1 MGKKIKD
8 KLILFLKHLCKFSDI
23 YITNIITLSVGI
35 TLYLIFDINFE
46 ILSLITITGI
56 SISFGIRQYKIEN
69 DKIFKELFTDFNLK
83 YDRKFNDMLNE
94 IEHDYNTKN
103 NYELSQKQK
112 LKLNDYL
119 NLCAEEYLW
128 FQKGRITDAVWD
140 SWESGM
146 IYYLN
151 ITCINNYIIQQKSQM
166 NSYYGLFSRIG
177 YRINNWHQ

>member
-1 MGKKIKD
+1 M
-8 KLILFLKHLCKFSDI
+8 KHLVKHSDI
-23 YITNIITLSVGI
+23 YLINAMALIIGI
-35 TLYLIFDINFE
+35 IAYCHFDNNFE
-46 ILSLITITGI
+46 ILSVIVATGI

-83 YDRKFNDMLNE
+83 YDSKFNDMLNE
-94 IEHDYNTKN
+94 IEQDYNTN
-103 NYELSQKQK
+103 GNCEISQKQK

-128 FQKGRITDAVWD
+128 FQKGRIPNSVWG

-151 ITCINNYIIQQKSQM
+151 IPCINDYILTQKSQM

-177 YRINNWHQ
+177 YRINNWQ